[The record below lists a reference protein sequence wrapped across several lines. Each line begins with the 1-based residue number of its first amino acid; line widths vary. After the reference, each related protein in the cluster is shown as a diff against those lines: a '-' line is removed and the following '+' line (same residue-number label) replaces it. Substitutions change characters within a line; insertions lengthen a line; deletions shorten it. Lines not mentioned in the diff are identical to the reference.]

1 MDISHINDTLNG
13 FEVKIEGKTLTFL
26 FNQTSEPL
34 SFAVANQMG
43 QVISKGEVSADNHQI
58 DLSGLKTGFYNLL
71 VMRGLK
77 RKIIPFKL

>member
-1 MDISHINDTLNG
+1 MDISHTNDTLNG

-26 FNQTSEPL
+26 FNQNSEPL

-43 QVISKGEVSADNHQI
+43 QVISKGEVSTDNHQI